1 MQGTM
6 RLQEWIHRLEVG
18 GGTKYVRWLAVVV
31 AFIAVAAVYDLVC
44 FRHFANPE
52 AMDSA
57 QLARNIAHGR
67 GYTTFC
73 VRPFSMKLIRDH
85 RADKSM
91 LLKEGHRDIS
101 NAPLYPLVLAPL
113 LLVTPDPGELTAV
126 RGGFRV
132 YSPEM
137 FIAFFNQL
145 LFGLGALLLFRLALG
160 WFNSAVAWTSVILFV
175 LTELYWR
182 FSVSGLS
189 TMLLIDLVLLLV
201 WLLGRFERGHRENV
215 ATGRLLLYA
224 ACTGV
229 VTGLAMLTRYSVGW
243 LIIPVMIF
251 IVCCATRQR
260 VAFAATAFVAF
271 AIIIVPWVVRTTVLS
286 GWPFGTATFAVL
298 EETRVFS
305 ADTLQRS
312 LTPAFTGLPGHRW
325 QLLAGVVEKGVTNA
339 REIITSEL
347 PRLGG
352 TWLSAFFLVGLFV
365 RFQNANLNR
374 LRWFVVGALVM
385 MIPVQAMA
393 RTHLS
398 AEVPHVNSENLLVLF
413 SPLALVFGVG
423 LFFVLFESWSLP
435 TPVMRYGVLA
445 GFSVLISLPLLL
457 TFIPPRPRSLSA
469 PYYPPR
475 IQQCAHYL
483 NESELFMSDVPWATA
498 WYGERQSVWLTMN
511 WRREFFEISD
521 YQKTVNG
528 LYVSA
533 RTTDRKFLSSWYAGE
548 NQGWGAFMLQTFVTR
563 EMPPGFPLKHSP
575 EGLFS
580 NGELLLMDRDRWSA
594 PHSAGKS
601 LRKD

>member
-1 MQGTM
+1 MQGSM

-18 GGTKYVRWLAVVV
+18 GGTKYVRWVTVVV
-31 AFIAVAAVYDLVC
+31 AFIAVAAVYDLFC

-67 GYTTFC
+67 GYTTFN
-73 VRPFSMKLIRDH
+73 VRPFSMKLVRDQ
-85 RADKSM
+85 RDDKST

-113 LLVTPDPGELTAV
+113 LFVTPNPGELTAI
-126 RGGFRV
+126 RGGFSV
-132 YSPEM
+132 YAPEM

-145 LFGLGALLLFRLALG
+145 LFGLGAVLLFRLALS

-189 TMLLIDLVLLLV
+189 TMLLIDFVLLLV
-201 WLLGRFERGHRENV
+201 WLLGRFENGQRETV
-215 ATGRLLLYA
+215 TTGRLLWYA
-224 ACTGV
+224 AAAGL
-229 VTGLAMLTRYSVGW
+229 VTELAMLTRYSLGW
-243 LIIPVMIF
+243 LIVPVMIF
-251 IVCCATRQR
+251 VAWCSTRKRFAFTAT
-260 VAFAATAFVAF
+260 VFVAF
-271 AIIIVPWVVRTTVLS
+271 AIVVVPWLVRTTVLS
-286 GWPFGTATFAVL
+286 GWPFGTATFSVL
-298 EETRVFS
+298 EETRVFP

-312 LTPAFTGLPGHRW
+312 LSPAFTGLPGHRW

-374 LRWFVVGALVM
+374 LRWFVVGALVT
-385 MIPVQAMA
+385 MIPVQALA
-393 RTHLS
+393 STHLS
-398 AEVPHVNSENLLVLF
+398 TEVPQVNSENLLVIF

-423 LFFVLFESWSLP
+423 LFFVLFESWPLP
-435 TPVMRYGVLA
+435 TPAMRYGVVA
-445 GFSVLISLPLLL
+445 GFAVLISLPLLL
-457 TFIPPRPRSLSA
+457 IFVPSRPSSISA

-475 IQQCAHYL
+475 IQQVANYL
-483 NESELFMSDVPWATA
+483 SERELLMSDIPWATA
-498 WYGERQSVWLTMN
+498 WYGERQSVWLTVN
-511 WRREFFEISD
+511 GRKEFFEISD
-521 YQKTVNG
+521 YQKPVNG
-528 LYVSA
+528 LYVSR
-533 RTTDRKFLSSWYAGE
+533 RTTDGKFLSNWFAGE

-563 EMPPGFPLKHSP
+563 EVPPGFSLKDSP
-575 EGLFS
+575 EGLFA

-594 PHSAGKS
+594 PSSDEKTF
-601 LRKD
+601 RKN